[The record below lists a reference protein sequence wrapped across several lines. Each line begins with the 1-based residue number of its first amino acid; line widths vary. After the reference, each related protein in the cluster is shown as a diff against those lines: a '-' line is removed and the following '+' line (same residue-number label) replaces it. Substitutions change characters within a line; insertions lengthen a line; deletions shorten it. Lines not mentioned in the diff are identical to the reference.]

1 MAAVFGVVV
10 LGAFVLL
17 GLGIA
22 FAFAVQRGARA
33 LPSAAIAELSE
44 RVDDDREVKVV
55 GRIALAERPLLAPLT
70 GRPCVYYRFIADE
83 VSLREHPVSFTHEHY
98 QNFLLEDRE
107 GRQVFVKVVA
117 PDRDTRGRPSFEH
130 FSQVVV
136 PSATPVM
143 AHDPRL
149 LPLLAGQRIDPRAI
163 ANHGGRFN
171 CHEAILQPGRL
182 VAVCGCVREE
192 VPLDPEGGGYRG
204 TRTRLVLERPRGGRI
219 VVTDDPAQ
227 LA

>member
-1 MAAVFGVVV
+1 MASVFGVV
-10 LGAFVLL
+10 LL
-17 GLGIA
+17 GVFFLLGVGIA
-22 FAFAVQRGARA
+22 FAFAVQRGTRA
-33 LPSAAIAELSE
+33 LPSAAIAELPE
-44 RVDDDREVKVV
+44 HVGDDREVKVV
-55 GRIALAERPLLAPLT
+55 GRIALAERPLPAPLS

-98 QNFLLEDRE
+98 QNFLLEDPE

-117 PDRDTRGRPSFEH
+117 PDRDARGRPSFEH

-149 LPLLAGQRIDPRAI
+149 VPLLAGQRIDPQAI
-163 ANHGGRFN
+163 ASHGGRFS
-171 CHEAILQPGRL
+171 CHEAILQPGRI
-182 VAVCGCVREE
+182 VAVRGCVREE
-192 VPLDPEGGGYRG
+192 VPLDPGGAGYRG
-204 TRTRLVLERPRGGRI
+204 TQTRLVLERPRGGRI
-219 VVTDDPAQ
+219 VVTDDPTQ